1 MIRAG
6 ADFPRA
12 HAPAL
17 MGFVAL
23 YFLKGILIKR
33 KNSLLS
39 QRENLRAHAL
49 ALDKNGIF
57 SKKMI
62 FATPNP

>member
-6 ADFPRA
+6 ADFPCA

-23 YFLKGILIKR
+23 YFLKRHFNK
-33 KNSLLS
+33 KKKFSLLS
-39 QRENLRAHAL
+39 QRNPAKIFAL
-49 ALDKNGIF
+49 APGRRRRYANAEK
-57 SKKMI
+57 
-62 FATPNP
+62 